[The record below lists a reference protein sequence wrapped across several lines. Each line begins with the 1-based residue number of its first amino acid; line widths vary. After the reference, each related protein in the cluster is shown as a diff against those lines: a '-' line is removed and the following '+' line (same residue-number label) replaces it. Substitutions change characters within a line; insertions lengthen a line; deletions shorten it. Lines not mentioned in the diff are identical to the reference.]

1 MLKFAHSEYLY
12 ALFAMPVFILLYY
25 MVHRWRKKKLRMFGE
40 SALVKAV
47 ADTVSKNK
55 PVWKFIVLM
64 LAYSAL
70 VVGIAD
76 PQIGSKLEEVKR
88 EGVDIMI
95 ALDVSNSMNAEDIK
109 PSRLERSK
117 QAISR
122 LVDKLQNDRIGII
135 VFAGK
140 AYVQLPITTDFAAA
154 KLFLSTIDSDMIPT
168 QGTVIG
174 DAIALA
180 VKSFSS
186 KDKKHKV
193 LIVITDGEGHED
205 NAVEEAQAAT
215 KEGVVVHTIGMG
227 SPGGG
232 PIPMYK
238 NGTLAGFKKDNAGT
252 TVITKL
258 DEAMLQQIAAAG
270 NGKFVRATNSEAGL
284 NSLLDEINK
293 MEKKNFGTKMF
304 TDYEDRFQYF
314 MGLALLFLILEILIT
329 SRKNQ
334 RLAKINLFGEGQK
347 NE

>member
-1 MLKFAHSEYLY
+1 MLKFAHNIYLY
-12 ALFAMPVFILLYY
+12 ALFALPLFFVLYA
-25 MVHRWRKKKLRMFGE
+25 MVHRWRIKKMRQFGE
-40 SALVKAV
+40 LQMVRNL
-47 ADTVSKNK
+47 ADTASRTK
-55 PVWKFIVLM
+55 PLWKFILLM
-64 LAYSAL
+64 LGYTAL
-70 VVGIAD
+70 VIGIAD
-76 PQIGSKLEEVKR
+76 PQVGSKLEEVKR

-95 ALDVSNSMNAEDIK
+95 ALDVSTSMNAEDIK

-122 LVDKLQNDRIGII
+122 LIDKLQNDRIGVI

-174 DAIALA
+174 SAINLA
-180 VKSFSS
+180 VKSFNT

-205 NAVEEAQAAT
+205 NAVDEAQAAT

-232 PIPMYK
+232 PIPIYK
-238 NGTLAGFKKDNAGT
+238 NGSLTGFKKDNTGA
-252 TVITKL
+252 TVVTRL
-258 DEAMLQQIAAAG
+258 DATMLQQIAAAG
-270 NGKFVRATNSEAGL
+270 NGKFVRASNSEAGL
-284 NSLLDEINK
+284 NALLDEINK
-293 MEKKNFGTKMF
+293 MEKKNFGSKMF

-314 MGLALLFLILEILIT
+314 MAAALLLLLLELLISEK
-329 SRKNQ
+329 KNKK
-334 RLAKINLFGEGQK
+334 LAAINLFGEEKK
-347 NE
+347 NG

>member
-1 MLKFAHSEYLY
+1 MLKFANSEFLY
-12 ALFAMPVFILLYY
+12 ALVMVPVFMVLYWLLT
-25 MVHRWRKKKLRMFGE
+25 RWRKNKMRLFGDL
-40 SALVKAV
+40 ALVKTLT
-47 ADTVSKNK
+47 DTTSKSK
-55 PVWKFIVLM
+55 PAWKFVLLM
-64 LAYSAL
+64 LGYVAL
-70 VVGIAD
+70 VIGIAD
-76 PQIGSKLEEVKR
+76 PQVGSKLEEVKR

-122 LVDKLQNDRIGII
+122 LIDKLQNDRIGVI

-174 DAIALA
+174 DAISLA
-180 VKSFSS
+180 VKSFTS

-205 NAVEEAQAAT
+205 NAVEEAQAAA
-215 KEGVVVHTIGMG
+215 KEGIVVHTIGMG

-232 PIPMYK
+232 PIPQYK
-238 NGTLAGFKKDNAGT
+238 NGTLTGFKKDNTGA
-252 TVITKL
+252 VVVTKL
-258 DEAMLQQIAAAG
+258 DEVLLQQVATAG
-270 NGKFVRATNSEAGL
+270 NGKFVRASNSEAGL
-284 NSLLDEINK
+284 NSLLAEINK

-314 MGLALLFLILEILIT
+314 MAAALLLLLIEALI
-329 SRKNQ
+329 SEKRNK
-334 RLAKINLFGEGQK
+334 RLANINLFGEEK
-347 NE
+347 KHE